1 MVSGI
6 NGSISSLLAAGYSQL
21 GQAASIQQI
30 RADEIANKARLQA
43 AEAERIQQTVTPVS
57 RDGRSPYQG
66 AFIGLEQRQQTLKDL
81 AKPKADILPSDEL
94 QLFGI
99 NQEGNA
105 PTPNSTPTAQTI
117 FEQASDGVFY
127 AVNDNGSGRSTQAE
141 AAARR
146 NQSTRQQQVADLYQ
160 RNFNAQFDAPPAY
173 SFAA

>member
-6 NGSISSLLAAGYSQL
+6 NNSISSLLAAGYSQL

-99 NQEGNA
+99 GEDA
-105 PTPNSTPTAQTI
+105 ETPTPATTSQTI

-127 AVNDNGSGRSTQAE
+127 AVNDNASGRSGQAE

-160 RNFNAQFDAPPAY
+160 RNFNAQFEAPPTYAI
-173 SFAA
+173 AA